1 MSDRDIVIKHLND
14 FKDLRGTKCGENI
27 VSISQATNIPIEQVK
42 IILNGLFKEKIISIR
57 EGIHG
62 KLIFLK

>member
-1 MSDRDIVIKHLND
+1 MSDRDIIIKYLND
-14 FKDLRGTKCGENI
+14 FKALRGVNCGASI
-27 VSISQATNIPIEQVK
+27 VVITQATNIPIEQVK

-62 KLIFLK
+62 KLIFLR